1 MLRACF
7 VEYYRQHIQRQDS
20 MQRSTAATRLSAP
33 PTLHRRLVS
42 QPLFW
47 TSVVSVFLAL
57 VCTIAIVVLC
67 LVSSRRSRRARA
79 VRGSRAARANR
90 SVAPPYAD
98 DKQLNDRDDHR
109 SLANISSE

>member
-33 PTLHRRLVS
+33 PALHRRLVS

-67 LVSSRRSRRARA
+67 LVSSRRA
-79 VRGSRAARANR
+79 VRGSRAARGNR